1 MKTHRYAASSS
12 TTETVVLTFIY
23 SALVVAYIFLGLL
36 FR

>member
-1 MKTHRYAASSS
+1 MKAHSHETPAT
-12 TTETVVLTFIY
+12 TTEAVVLTFIY